1 MVAEPLHARPFSR
14 PPIIHGAALALAACL
29 LAGCLPKVAETVK
42 PVPDMP
48 DAWSALPADG
58 RAVTAADWWQVY
70 DDPVLERLVEEALA
84 QSADIAAAVARV
96 DEARALVAI
105 TEADRRP
112 VIDLNADANRS
123 RISRRTGPLPPGA
136 PVERNDYR
144 LALNASYELDLWDRL
159 RNATE
164 AARAEL
170 LAAQAAGDTVRIAV
184 AASVAQSYFT
194 LRALDLQIA
203 TTQRTIDVRERA
215 LELQRKRVEA
225 GVLAEFD
232 LRQVEAELA
241 GVRAQ
246 LPPLIGSRE
255 REEAALAV
263 LLGRSP
269 RGIMGEVFPSSPGPL
284 PGGEGSVVAPA
295 DAGGLQDRDADLG
308 LIAPVIPAG
317 VPSELLLRRP
327 DIVEAERRL
336 AAANAQVAI
345 ARVAHFPSIA
355 LTGYLG
361 TESAALGSLF
371 SGPAGIWRAALAL
384 AQPIFA
390 GGRLHAELET
400 VAARERQALAHYQG
414 AIQAAFRDV
423 RSALASQAQARAS
436 FDAEQARVRA
446 LAETVRLA
454 QLRYEG
460 GLSSQIELLDAER
473 NLLAAELNRI
483 EALRTHRVAI
493 AALLQAL
500 GGGWETAT
508 VAPAQ
513 AGAQEDKGLSGFPP
527 ARQ

>member
-1 MVAEPLHARPFSR
+1 MCARIDVRAPLRS
-14 PPIIHGAALALAACL
+14 AALALAACV
-29 LAGCLPKVAETVK
+29 LAGCLPNAAETVK
-42 PVPDMP
+42 PALEMP
-48 DAWSALPADG
+48 VAWQALPADG
-58 RAVTAADWWQVY
+58 RAITVADWWNVY
-70 DDPVLERLVEEALA
+70 GDPVLERLVDEALA
-84 QSADIAAAVARV
+84 QSTDIAAAVARV
-96 DEARALVAI
+96 DEAHALVAV

-112 VIDLNADANRS
+112 VIDLTADADRS
-123 RISRRTGPLPPGA
+123 RISRRSGMALPPGS
-136 PVERNDYR
+136 PVERNNYR
-144 LALNASYELDLWDRL
+144 LALNASYELDLWNRL

-170 LAAQAAGDTVRIAV
+170 LAAQAARDTVRIAV
-184 AASVAQSYFT
+184 TASVAQSYFT

-203 TTQRTIDVRERA
+203 TTQRTIDVRSRA
-215 LELQRKRVEA
+215 LDLQRKRVEA
-225 GVLAEFD
+225 GVLAELD

-241 GVRAQ
+241 AVRAQ

-269 RGIMGEVFPSSPGPL
+269 RAIMAEVIPSPPPPL
-284 PGGEGSVVAPA
+284 PKGEGSVVPPA

-336 AAANAQVAI
+336 AAANARVAI

-361 TESAALGSLF
+361 TESAALGGLF
-371 SGPAGIWRAALAL
+371 SGPAGIWQLAAALV
-384 AQPIFA
+384 QPIFA
-390 GGRLHAELET
+390 GGRLDAELEA
-400 VAARERQALAHYQG
+400 VSARERQALARYQG
-414 AIQAAFRDV
+414 VIQAAFRDV
-423 RSALASQAQARAS
+423 RSALASQTQARAS

-454 QLRYEG
+454 RLRYEG
-460 GLSSQIELLDAER
+460 GLASQLELLDAQR
-473 NLLAAELNRI
+473 SLLAAELNRI
-483 EALRTHRVAI
+483 EALRAHRVAI

-500 GGGWETAT
+500 GGGWDTPP
-508 VAPAQ
+508 VAPAEAGGQ
-513 AGAQEDKGLSGFPP
+513 AK
-527 ARQ
+527 

>member
-1 MVAEPLHARPFSR
+1 MCTRIDAR
-14 PPIIHGAALALAACL
+14 AALALAACL
-29 LAGCLPKVAETVK
+29 LAGCLPKSAETVK
-42 PVPDMP
+42 PAADMP
-48 DAWSALPADG
+48 AAWQALPADG
-58 RAVTAADWWQVY
+58 RAVTVADWWRVY
-70 DDPVLERLVEEALA
+70 DDPVLERLVDEALA
-84 QSADIAAAVARV
+84 QSTDIAAAVARV

-112 VIDLNADANRS
+112 VVDVTADANRS

-136 PVERNDYR
+136 PVERNNYR

-225 GVLAEFD
+225 GVLAELD

-269 RGIMGEVFPSSPGPL
+269 RGIIAE
-284 PGGEGSVVAPA
+284 VVAVQ
-295 DAGGLQDRDADLG
+295 GDADLG
-308 LIAPVIPAG
+308 LIAPVVPAG

-336 AAANAQVAI
+336 AAANARVAI

-361 TESAALGSLF
+361 TESAALSGLF
-371 SGPAGIWRAALAL
+371 SGPAGIWQLAAAL

-390 GGRLHAELET
+390 GGRLQAELD
-400 VAARERQALAHYQG
+400 VASARERQALAHYQG

-436 FDAEQARVRA
+436 FDAEQSRVRA

-454 QLRYEG
+454 RLRYEG

-483 EALRTHRVAI
+483 EALRAHRVAI

-500 GGGWETAT
+500 GGGWE
-508 VAPAQ
+508 
-513 AGAQEDKGLSGFPP
+513 K
-527 ARQ
+527 

>member
-1 MVAEPLHARPFSR
+1 MCTRIDVRARTQR
-14 PPIIHGAALALAACL
+14 AAVALAACV
-29 LAGCLPKVAETVK
+29 LAGCMPKGTEPVK
-42 PVPDMP
+42 PALEMP
-48 DAWSALPADG
+48 SAWQALPADG
-58 RAVTAADWWQVY
+58 RRIAVARWWTVY
-70 DDPVLERLVEEALA
+70 GDPALERLVEEALA
-84 QSADIAAAVARV
+84 QSSDIAEAVARI
-96 DEARALVAI
+96 DEARALVAV

-112 VIDLNADANRS
+112 VIDLTADADRT
-123 RISRRTGPLPPGA
+123 RISRRTGPLPPGS
-136 PVERNDYR
+136 PVERNNYR
-144 LALNASYELDLWDRL
+144 LALDASYELDLWNRL

-170 LAAQAAGDTVRIAV
+170 LAVQAARDTVRIAV

-194 LRALDLQIA
+194 LRALDLQVA
-203 TTQRTIDVRERA
+203 TMQRTIEVREQS
-215 LELQRKRVEA
+215 LTLQRMRVEA
-225 GVLAEFD
+225 GVLAELD

-241 GVRAQ
+241 AVRAQ
-246 LPPLIGSRE
+246 LAPLIGSRD

-269 RGIMGEVFPSSPGPL
+269 RAIMGEV
-284 PGGEGSVVAPA
+284 VARQA
-295 DAGGLQDRDADLG
+295 EVDLG
-308 LIAPVIPAG
+308 LIAPVVPAG

-336 AAANAQVAI
+336 AAANARVAI

-371 SGPAGIWRAALAL
+371 SGPAGIWQAALAL

-390 GGRLHAELET
+390 GGRLEAELE
-400 VAARERQALAHYQG
+400 VASARERQALARYQG
-414 AIQAAFRDV
+414 IIQTAFRDV

-454 QLRYEG
+454 RLRYEG
-460 GLSSQIELLDAER
+460 GLASQIELLDAER

-483 EALRTHRVAI
+483 EALRAHRVAI

-500 GGGWETAT
+500 GGGWE
-508 VAPAQ
+508 
-513 AGAQEDKGLSGFPP
+513 
-527 ARQ
+527 

>member
-1 MVAEPLHARPFSR
+1 MCTRIEPRAVSDPSCGLRQ
-14 PPIIHGAALALAACL
+14 GAALALAACL
-29 LAGCLPKVAETVK
+29 LAGCLPKVPETVK
-42 PVPDMP
+42 PAPDMP
-48 DAWSALPADG
+48 AAWQALPADG
-58 RAVTAADWWQVY
+58 RTVTVADWWRVY

-112 VIDLNADANRS
+112 VIDATVDADRS

-136 PVERNDYR
+136 PVERNNYR
-144 LALNASYELDLWDRL
+144 LALGASYELDLWDRL

-170 LAAQAAGDTVRIAV
+170 LAAQAARDTVRIAV
-184 AASVAQSYFT
+184 AAAVAQSYFT

-203 TTQRTIDVRERA
+203 TTQRTIEVRERG
-215 LELQRKRVEA
+215 LELQRKRVDA
-225 GVLAEFD
+225 GVLAELD

-263 LLGRSP
+263 LIGRSP
-269 RGIMGEVFPSSPGPL
+269 RGIMAQ
-284 PGGEGSVVAPA
+284 VVAA
-295 DAGGLQDRDADLG
+295 QGDVDLG

-336 AAANAQVAI
+336 AAANARVEI

-371 SGPAGIWRAALAL
+371 SGPAGIWQAAFAL

-390 GGRLHAELET
+390 GGRLYAELET
-400 VAARERQALAHYQG
+400 AAARERQALAQYQG

-454 QLRYEG
+454 RLRYEG

-483 EALRTHRVAI
+483 EALRAHRVAI

-500 GGGWETAT
+500 GGGWEDAT

-513 AGAQEDKGLSGFPP
+513 AE
-527 ARQ
+527 AREK